1 VSQLKRNDVCPLCR
15 SLKVEFFVE
24 IQKDPKR
31 LYFLCKECEIVFL
44 DSALHF
50 ALADEKAR
58 YLSHQNDPRDQ
69 RYKEYLQKMIQ
80 PLLDAKSLLGSRIL
94 DYGCGPTRGIEE
106 IWGNQ
111 FLIDSYDPIFFPNLN
126 DKESQYDF
134 IICSEAAE
142 HFYYPN
148 EDWDRMAR
156 LIKPG
161 GKVLLRTGLRP
172 ILASDFRDWYYH
184 RDPTHI
190 CFYSNETVAWIEQNY
205 SIKIVFFQ

>member
-1 VSQLKRNDVCPLCR
+1 M
-15 SLKVEFFVE
+15 
-24 IQKDPKR
+24 
-31 LYFLCKECEIVFL
+31 VFL

-50 ALADEKAR
+50 AAADEKER

-80 PLLDAKSLLGSRIL
+80 PLLDTKSLLGSRIL

-111 FLIDSYDPIFFPNLN
+111 FLIDSYDPIFFPNLS

-148 EDWDRMAR
+148 EEWGRMAR
-156 LIKPG
+156 LIKPRG
-161 GKVLLRTGLRP
+161 NVLLRTGLRP

-184 RDPTHI
+184 RDPTHV
-190 CFYSNETVAWIEQNY
+190 CFYSNETVAWIEQTY
-205 SIKIVFFQ
+205 SLKIVFFQ